1 MRMTAFSIAIL
12 ASSLAGAAVIGSGPA
27 RAADGNTLSK
37 SDAQTLCSRLSEQ
50 FEALT
55 PFKKGLPYWQNAKA
69 DYSKGKEACNGDA
82 PVKGARH
89 MQAAISDLYVKP
101 DTL

>member
-1 MRMTAFSIAIL
+1 MRMTAFSVALL
-12 ASSLAGAAVIGSGPA
+12 ATVLAGAGAIGSGPA
-27 RAADGNTLSK
+27 RAATGDTLTK

-50 FEALT
+50 FESLT

-69 DYSKGKEACNGDA
+69 DYSEGKKACNGGE
-82 PVKGARH
+82 PVKGAH
-89 MQAAISDLYVKP
+89 QLQAAISDLYVKP